1 MFVIAYSGPPR
12 RLPQGENQSCRIGSQ
27 GCQSNCNDGND
38 YFHFYYNIYFF
49 LFMTGDYSNVG
60 ENSRVLMKTSFHS
73 AIFTVGYLLLIG
85 NSFKER
91 KGKWLR
97 KGSVVGEAT
106 EFFSKKIGCI
116 EKGQL

>member
-1 MFVIAYSGPPR
+1 
-12 RLPQGENQSCRIGSQ
+12 
-27 GCQSNCNDGND
+27 
-38 YFHFYYNIYFF
+38 
-49 LFMTGDYSNVG
+49 
-60 ENSRVLMKTSFHS
+60 MKTSFHS

-85 NSFKER
+85 KER

-116 EKGQL
+116 AKGQL